1 MQQKMYTDNK
11 LGNKI
16 VPHRNSHANM
26 DVHHL
31 YEIVD
36 KETEDTFKYGISADS
51 IDKDGLSNRV
61 RGQVKKLNRLYEWER
76 YFGRVLIKDIQG
88 KSAACEIETK
98 HIKDYELKNGR
109 KPKDNLKY
117 SCRS

>member
-1 MQQKMYTDNK
+1 MKKLSTNNK
-11 LGNKI
+11 LGNLI
-16 VPHRNSHANM
+16 LPHRNSRENM

-36 KETEDTFKYGISADS
+36 KETDDTFKYGISADS

-61 RGQVKKLNRLYEWER
+61 RGQVNKLNRLYEWER
-76 YFGRVLIKDIQG
+76 FFGRVLVKNIQG
-88 KSAACEIETK
+88 NNAAREIETQF
-98 HIKDYELKNGR
+98 IKDYELKNRR

-117 SCRS
+117 SCKN